1 MRTHLLLAQIVGGA
15 TSNGHELVTAAC
27 TDDRL
32 ITVDHPATERELLTD
47 SETGTNQQRS
57 E

>member
-15 TSNGHELVTAAC
+15 TSNGYELVTAAC